1 MLSYILFNTLIYGSI
16 AFIIAS
22 YYAYAKFL
30 NATLGSYMI
39 IGSYAAI
46 TIIKYGRAWSSIW
59 IILGMIAF
67 YFIVNMIV
75 VKAFTNE
82 KQRDLFGLIFTLG

>member
-1 MLSYILFNTLIYGSI
+1 MLTYILYNTLIYGSI

-39 IGSYAAI
+39 MGSYAVI
-46 TIIKYGRAWSSIW
+46 TIMKHGRTRDSLR
-59 IILGMIAF
+59 IILCMVAF
-67 YFIVNMIV
+67 YYIVNFIVI
-75 VKAFTNE
+75 KSFSNE
-82 KQRDLFGLIFTLG
+82 KQRDLFGLIFTL